1 MTSTISKKGDILAN
15 LAPTTTKEQNEIL
28 TRVDPGTPM
37 GELLRRYWWPVGF
50 SADLKEKPTFIRLL
64 CEDLVLFRNGK
75 GRVGVLGALCA
86 HRRANLCLG
95 NVEESGLRCRYHG
108 WLYDANGSV
117 LEIPGEPAGSG
128 LKESIHQLSYP
139 VEELGGMIFA
149 YLGPQP
155 APLLPR
161 FDFIAGEGERYV
173 KMTRF
178 MPSNWLQCVEN
189 GIDPFHVS
197 FTHQSGLAD
206 LHMEPEF
213 EFEDSEWGFVHKTI
227 RPGSKEGTFNY
238 REHHMLMPGISV
250 GGSPGRML
258 EGGGGTPVTS
268 ARWSVAL
275 DNTETSLLRVTYKP
289 ADNPGKFKSDPFLGV
304 GRPLQ
309 IEPYREYKE
318 SDSPVL
324 GYSIGRSVPEED
336 AAIVGSLSPIVDR
349 ENEHLSPVVDAGVI
363 TLRDMYLKAI
373 ETVRAGGDPQGVI
386 RDKAKN
392 GLIVIPAY
400 ERWISADERK
410 KMQA

>member
-1 MTSTISKKGDILAN
+1 VTPTISSGGDTLAN
-15 LAPTTTKEQNEIL
+15 SLPTTTKEQNEIL

-50 SADLKEKPTFIRLL
+50 SADLKDKPTFIRLL
-64 CEDLVLFRNGK
+64 CEDLVLFRDGK
-75 GRVGVLGALCA
+75 GRAGVLGALCS

-108 WLYDANGSV
+108 WLYDVDGKV
-117 LEIPGEPAGSG
+117 LEIPGEPAESK
-128 LKESIHQLSYP
+128 LKESIQQLSYP

-161 FDFIAGEGERYV
+161 FDFVAGEGERHV
-173 KMTRF
+173 RMTRF
-178 MPSNWLQCVEN
+178 MPCNWLQCVEN
-189 GIDPFHVS
+189 GIDPIHVS
-197 FTHQSGLAD
+197 FTHLTGLAD
-206 LHMEPEF
+206 LHEEPEYG
-213 EFEDSEWGFVHKTI
+213 FEDSEWGLIHRTF
-227 RPGSKEGTFNY
+227 RPGPKEGTFNY

-268 ARWSVAL
+268 ARWTVAL
-275 DNTETSLLRVTYKP
+275 DNTESSLLRVVYKP
-289 ADNPGKFKSDPFLGV
+289 ADNPGKFKSDPFLGI
-304 GRPLQ
+304 GRPLR

-318 SDSPVL
+318 SDSPEL
-324 GYSIGRSVPEED
+324 GYSIGHSVPAED
-336 AAIVGSLSPIVDR
+336 AAIVNSLGPIVDR
-349 ENEHLSPVVDAGVI
+349 ENEHLSPVVDAGLI
-363 TLRDMYLKAI
+363 TLRNMYLEAI
-373 ETVRAGGDPQGVI
+373 EAVKAGRDPKCTV

-392 GLIVIPAY
+392 KLIVIPAY
-400 ERWISADERK
+400 ERWVSADERK